1 MNSLFNIRY
10 LGLALAAGLGA
21 GAGGLLGLL
30 GQYSDDQNKMEESH
44 LWSFIQMNK
53 SHNNLYFEMKDVSLN
68 MFRVRNPVI
77 SLILIST
84 FDFLLNSL
92 FRISLLGS
100 DQ

>member
-68 MFRVRNPVI
+68 MFRVRNSCVGYP
-77 SLILIST
+77 
-84 FDFLLNSL
+84 
-92 FRISLLGS
+92 
-100 DQ
+100 